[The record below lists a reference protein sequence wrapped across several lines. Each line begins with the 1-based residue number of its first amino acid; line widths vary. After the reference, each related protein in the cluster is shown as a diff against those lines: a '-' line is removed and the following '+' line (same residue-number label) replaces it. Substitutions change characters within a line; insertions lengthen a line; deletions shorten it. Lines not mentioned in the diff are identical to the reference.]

1 MKHLGQKILSLSSLV
16 SSSADTSS
24 LPGASLLLTGGMF
37 RTCHGC
43 HAPLDDD
50 HKDYPS
56 GWQKCPLDHWT
67 GCKGG
72 IVEGKAGNGSEWRGC
87 PVDYVYVEAVS
98 DDEDLDEGLEKTDI
112 IVNTQE
118 GTDKVTASALVDEL
132 CTNLE
137 SVKEATKKASSHEV
151 VDEDSII
158 RQLEEAN
165 K

>member
-1 MKHLGQKILSLSSLV
+1 MHLGQKILSLSPLV

-24 LPGASLLLTGGMF
+24 PPGASLLLTVGMSH
-37 RTCHGC
+37 TCHGC

-87 PVDYVYVEAVS
+87 SLEYVYVEAVS
-98 DDEDLDEGLEKTDI
+98 DDEDLDEDPQQWIQLSDENEIFKALLKKNAEKKLLVLDNVI
-112 IVNTQE
+112 ALNSC
-118 GTDKVTASALVDEL
+118 DK
-132 CTNLE
+132 
-137 SVKEATKKASSHEV
+137 
-151 VDEDSII
+151 
-158 RQLEEAN
+158 
-165 K
+165 